1 MVQAEVRKSFLIEFT
16 SLFLLCFFAGGRG
29 MAEERAEGAESE
41 EEGPREIA
49 DAEVI

>member
-1 MVQAEVRKSFLIEFT
+1 
-16 SLFLLCFFAGGRG
+16 

-49 DAEVI
+49 DAEVIWLSF